1 MFVARLCMAAGAALL
16 ALGLCRGLEA
26 ADDDARGAKRVRSL
40 EEARNA
46 QVVRQH
52 WDLSCGA
59 AAIATLLSYQLGD
72 PVSERQVATDLLHL
86 TDPLLVRQRLGF
98 SLLDLKRYAESR
110 GFAATGYGNLTLD
123 ELIRL
128 APAIAPIQV
137 NGFDHFVV
145 LRGQRGDRV
154 LLADPAFGNRTMT
167 LDAFRAAWPNRIG
180 FVVFELGQ
188 PQSPSRMEAPAEL
201 FIVPPAIAVRAAEAA
216 GRSMGGLP

>member
-1 MFVARLCMAAGAALL
+1 MAAGAALL

-26 ADDDARGAKRVRSL
+26 ADDVARGAKRVRSL

-72 PVSERQVATDLLHL
+72 LVSERQVATDLLHL

-110 GFAATGYGNLTLD
+110 SFAATGYGNLTLD
-123 ELIRL
+123 ELIPWPLRL
-128 APAIAPIQV
+128 R
-137 NGFDHFVV
+137 
-145 LRGQRGDRV
+145 L
-154 LLADPAFGNRTMT
+154 
-167 LDAFRAAWPNRIG
+167 
-180 FVVFELGQ
+180 
-188 PQSPSRMEAPAEL
+188 S
-201 FIVPPAIAVRAAEAA
+201 
-216 GRSMGGLP
+216 RSMVSTISWSYAGSKATGCCWLIRPSETAR